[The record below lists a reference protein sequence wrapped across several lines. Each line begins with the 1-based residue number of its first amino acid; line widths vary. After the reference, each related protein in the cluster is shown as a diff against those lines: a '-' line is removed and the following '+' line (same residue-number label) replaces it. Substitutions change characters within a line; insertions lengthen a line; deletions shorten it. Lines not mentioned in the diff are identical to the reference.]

1 MDKVYN
7 LDLISRRA
15 EKVRKENE
23 AEFLDKLD
31 EKGFD
36 PISILRKKKIRKP

>member
-7 LDLISRRA
+7 LDLIARRA

-23 AEFLDKLD
+23 VEFLNDLQ
-31 EKGFD
+31 FD
-36 PISILRKKKIRKP
+36 PVNVLRKKKIRKH